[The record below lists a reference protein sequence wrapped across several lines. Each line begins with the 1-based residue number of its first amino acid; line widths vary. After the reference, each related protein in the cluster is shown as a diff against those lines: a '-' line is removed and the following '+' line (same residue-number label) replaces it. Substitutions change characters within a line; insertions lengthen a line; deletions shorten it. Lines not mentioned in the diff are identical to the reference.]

1 MQSEEAHNTS
11 KAAAESPGETRLS
24 ALLKEAK
31 TLRARLKAK
40 RTDAAKKNPAGELDR
55 KSLRNVYLKLL
66 FNYPFSSRTGGVE
79 VDIWTETCH
88 PGVQAFRTGLDLKE
102 KQIKALQS
110 KRAILSSERNTSN
123 INEIY
128 TLQSQEA
135 QLLQSYLRTA
145 KAFRTYL
152 EEEET
157 FWRDLVGRVVRVFNV
172 EEAKPFLRVLGIACD
187 GLGPTNLGDGP
198 NANTGL
204 GRVTG
209 ADAEGGNLEVHGRLP
224 ANRQRLISVIHK
236 SLMCCGDLSRYR
248 ELYKEAQAVEAPSSR
263 QSHRGGKRGGRGGM
277 QPARDLAQHLFKDK
291 RDVGRDYSKAAL
303 CYEQARAL
311 LPSNGQP
318 SNQIAVLAVYTGQ
331 QFTAVYHYYRAM
343 CVTVPFSMTK
353 SNLGALL
360 QRAINEWE
368 AQGRVESTFK
378 PWDDIEKRK
387 LPLLHDLVVLHAYY
401 FLTTQGPAPP
411 TLAQHCHQMLASLLT
426 DKALAADTIVQ
437 IVVTAISSLW
447 TRRLWRGGATKVDG
461 ASLANVNAE
470 QQILF
475 HLMGVMTVLVQV
487 AYAETKDALEMA
499 NRDAPDESSGSDPL
513 FNMARNIT
521 AAFRRILPAL
531 RIASKWLKSHVDY
544 VQRSK
549 SPPSKADSATQES
562 TQMDETST
570 KQIEELSAAVDA
582 FWSDYVAFINLIRFA
597 FPFDHLPKLGTLGQS
612 GMTSLDFEEDRDMRG
627 FVPMKKSML
636 IDAKLSSSI
645 VQEEVNQLHPNEEH
659 LVRIAD
665 ILIDAKVIAETESSP
680 IAFDDAKNNF
690 FVSFIGKPSQTDSSL
705 AKSSNL
711 VVPASDEYIMSQS
724 QDNNWEGGS
733 ESTEDAVDL
742 AMRAVDERRRALG
755 SGTGPDGNANDEG
768 REDDDDDGEI
778 ILIPSSSRKAQVA
791 RSDVSTASPSGSVAA
806 PVPLKAVPSDE
817 PLTAQHLFLQMLNGG
832 NRPSSKPVSPSP
844 STPQPHL
851 LFGGISSTNS
861 QGSFGSL
868 AHHGGAW
875 DGNEAVQFMN
885 QQSRS
890 QQHHQGGNALPHPA
904 FVSNSPWDPPSQSRQ
919 SADWR

>member
-1 MQSEEAHNTS
+1 MTEAHPTS
-11 KAAAESPGETRLS
+11 KTAAESPGETRLS

-40 RTDAAKKNPAGELDR
+40 RTDGTKRNPAEELDR

-88 PGVQAFRTGLDLKE
+88 PGVQTFRSSLDLKE
-102 KQIKALQS
+102 KQFKVLQS
-110 KRAILSSERNTSN
+110 KRATLGKEASTSN
-123 INEIY
+123 ANELY
-128 TLQSQEA
+128 TMHSQEA

-145 KAFRTYL
+145 KAFRAYL
-152 EEEET
+152 EEEES
-157 FWRDLVGRVVRVFNV
+157 FWRDLVGRVVRIFIV

-187 GLGPTNLGDGP
+187 GLAPADLGSD
-198 NANTGL
+198 AISNTGL
-204 GRVTG
+204 GRVPG
-209 ADAEGGNLEVHGRLP
+209 ADAEGGSLEVQGRSP
-224 ANRQRLISVIHK
+224 ANRQRLISIIHK
-236 SLMCCGDLSRYR
+236 ALMCCGDLSRYR
-248 ELYKEAQAVEAPSSR
+248 ELYKEMQAVENPSVKPT
-263 QSHRGGKRGGRGGM
+263 HRGGRRGGRGGS
-277 QPARDLAQHLFKDK
+277 QPVRDVAQHLFKDK
-291 RDVGRDYSKAAL
+291 RNVARDFSKAAL

-318 SNQIAVLAVYTGQ
+318 SNQIAVLAVYVGD
-331 QFTAVYHYYRAM
+331 QFTAVYHYYRAL

-360 QRAINEWE
+360 QKAVNEWE

-378 PWDDIEKRK
+378 PWDDIEKRR
-387 LPLLHDLVVLHAYY
+387 LPLFHDLVVLHAYY

-411 TLAQHCHQMLASLLT
+411 LLVQHCHEMLASLLS

-447 TRRLWRGGATKVDG
+447 TRRLWRGGSAKVEG
-461 ASLANVNAE
+461 ASPANLNAE
-470 QQILF
+470 QHILF
-475 HLMGVMTVLVQV
+475 HLVGVMTVLVQV
-487 AYAETKDALEMA
+487 AHSETKDAVEMA
-499 NRDAPDESSGSDPL
+499 KRDTSSESNVSDPS
-513 FNMARNIT
+513 FDIARNIT

-544 VQRSK
+544 VQRNK
-549 SPPSKADSATQES
+549 SPPSKMDSAEQQS
-562 TQMDETST
+562 NQVDETST
-570 KQIEELSAAVDA
+570 KQIEELSAAVDS
-582 FWSDYVAFINLIRFA
+582 FWSVYVAFVNLIRFA
-597 FPFDHLPKLGTLGQS
+597 FPFDQLPKLGTLGQS

-636 IDAKLSSSI
+636 IDAKFDTSL
-645 VQEEVNQLHPNEEH
+645 VQEESNQLHPNEEH

-665 ILIDAKVIAETESSP
+665 ILIDAKVIAEADSSP
-680 IAFDDAKNNF
+680 IAFDNVKN
-690 FVSFIGKPSQTDSSL
+690 SFYVPSVKGPSQTDSSL
-705 AKSSNL
+705 AKSSNI
-711 VVPASDEYIMSQS
+711 VVPASEDHTMSQS
-724 QDNNWEGGS
+724 QDSNWEVGS

-755 SGTGPDGNANDEG
+755 NGVGADGNIDDEG

-778 ILIPSSSRKAQVA
+778 ILIPSSNRRAPLA
-791 RSDVSTASPSGSVAA
+791 RSDVSTASPSGSIAA
-806 PVPLKAVPSDE
+806 PVPVKAVAADE

-832 NRPSSKPVSPSP
+832 NRPSPKAVSPSP

-851 LFGGISSTNS
+851 LFGGISSANS

-875 DGNEAVQFMN
+875 DGKEAVQFMN

-890 QQHHQGGNALPHPA
+890 QQHQNHQVSNALPHPA
-904 FVSNSPWDPPSQSRQ
+904 FVSHSPWELPSQSRQ